1 MLSGLVNFF
10 EKYKLGINNIELL
23 SVKIAPLSPDNIS
36 EGSRILSPSIFAFYD
51 DQSAD
56 NIISLP
62 KVFVFLLRNSENSLK
77 IIQFYSGFQ
86 FLKIRFYLDNGTFKF
101 EWR

>member
-1 MLSGLVNFF
+1 MKSREMLSGLVNFF

-77 IIQFYSGFQ
+77 IIQFNF
-86 FLKIRFYLDNGTFKF
+86 ILDFNF
-101 EWR
+101 